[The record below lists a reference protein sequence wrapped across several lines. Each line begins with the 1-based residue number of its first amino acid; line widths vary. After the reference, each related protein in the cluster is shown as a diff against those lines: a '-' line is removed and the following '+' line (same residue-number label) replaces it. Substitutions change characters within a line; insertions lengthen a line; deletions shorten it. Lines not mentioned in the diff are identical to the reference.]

1 MSGDIIG
8 IATGALPLLRGAML
22 GALLLGGAHA
32 SAQDALFDR
41 SPEAQDPDEIARVF
55 GVEVDA
61 LPPGSV
67 WRRLRSADGRRDG
80 LQLEIPATLSAAWS
94 APAPYAVSCPVMLT
108 ISRTGDAPGSTGL
121 VSNIQM
127 VMVDGGGLGGGVFSR
142 IVDGE
147 AMTSPLSDSLD
158 LDPTVSR
165 PNGSLATAV
174 VMPGPGCRS
183 LMDAMMQQ
191 APGSG
196 VDEVLSRPDVQRELA
211 EMEPEE
217 RRAMEAAVRENAGR
231 LSAIRATGMSDEE
244 LQTAACFAQA
254 IPVVRVLD
262 ASPERFHLLMAGTV
276 EGPDEELCPVVSA
289 RAQLHVG
296 APIDDTLLSVVS
308 HSPEPVILRGPD
320 QNTVECTNNDPTA
333 PLVEVVFSQ
342 PVARRSLEDNIRLL
356 ELGSSGW
363 EDTGYQFS
371 TDGQG
376 RVYLEPDQYLEPLS
390 RYRVEVTGGQ
400 DGVRGLG
407 ENTVLDGGYVFD
419 FQTAPVSDSP
429 SFEAAYSDAVEFH
442 AYQGSRDAPVLP
454 DRPVVLR
461 SEFNWNAASENRP
474 AEALPANMCVR
485 VEAREVNASR
495 GAPALFDPTDFP
507 FPREDSVTEESRRMG
522 RDRALV
528 TGWTPGQGEAR
539 QAQLEMTYSLVNFTS
554 ANSGAEA
561 PELTYQ
567 PARQIEV
574 LPHPVSIPVRMFTLA
589 FDDQAD
595 LDDVVL
601 PDQGD
606 EVNLTNQDQRNHE
619 RLNAGA
625 RQLSGY
631 IAADWALVQD
641 AGRRFM
647 PLNSMPFSQAG
658 VYPMRGVGQALTVKN
673 EEGEDETFN
682 LSGGAENGA
691 SDLALLT
698 RQFEESYRRVI
709 LPSCVGSEMCLGVL
723 PIPYGGARAF
733 YDAQNRHRGMLIG
746 LDSLPYRRRLP
757 TVIVHET
764 GHAHGLA
771 HVPNDYDRHSEQE
784 LIKREVAN
792 LRRRGPLRWTGIDQ
806 VMLWPDGRVGYR
818 HSEDGNSEHRDLWP
832 LMYNTALDPLEGG
845 IQMDQYEQLVVSMQN
860 GRSTNPDY
868 YGPHPALSNSSS
880 QSMHAVLADMH
891 RLRWRETV
899 ADREPELETL
909 VHIAEG
915 DQSGVAIGLGLV
927 RDAIGWRIPY
937 HPVLSATLAA
947 VEQGAGDT
955 GDLLVRV
962 LDAQGREI
970 VSRRMGALSSRGVD
984 PVWLDGFLPLSSEQA
999 LAVRT
1004 LELVDAGRNRTM
1016 GEIAVPQIDPS
1027 GRVQVR
1033 QSGDQIMVS
1042 WTSGSAGLEARVF
1055 WRGPDGAEQLVW
1067 SGPDAGQAHID
1078 RAWITIAQDGGPG
1091 QLVIE
1096 RTNGVA
1102 LHRMQAPLALSVL
1115 EEAPTDPFPVVSA
1128 SWSLEPASVSVTSS
1142 SGDVSGPG
1150 GFEFPAGVEV
1160 NGPLPLLH
1168 RAGSSE
1174 EDAAQE
1180 QVEDGFERQDDVL
1193 VRTPTDASCTITPAD
1208 LDEFINF
1215 QLASLPEEMRGEV
1228 AAETRVE
1235 MQAALADPNYN
1246 RQGLCDALEA
1256 IRSAESQ
1263 P

>member
-1 MSGDIIG
+1 MSGDKIE
-8 IATGALPLLRGAML
+8 IATGALALLRGAML
-22 GALLLGGAHA
+22 GALLLGGANA

-61 LPPGSV
+61 LPDGSV

-127 VMVDGGGLGGGVFSR
+127 VMIDGGGLGGGVFSG
-142 IVDGE
+142 IEDGE
-147 AMTSPLSDSLD
+147 AMTSPMSSALD
-158 LDPTVSR
+158 IDPTVSR
-165 PNGSLATAV
+165 PNGALATAV
-174 VMPGPGCRS
+174 VMPGPGCQS
-183 LMDAMMQQ
+183 LMDAMMQH

-196 VDEVLSRPDVQRELA
+196 VDEVFNRPDVQRELA

-217 RRAMEAAVRENAGR
+217 RRAMEAAVRENAGL
-231 LSAIRATGMSDEE
+231 LSAIRSTGMSPEE

-262 ASPERFHLLMAGTV
+262 ASPERFHLLIAGTV

-320 QNTVECTNNDPTA
+320 QNTLECTNNDPTS
-333 PLVEVVFSQ
+333 PLVELVFSQ
-342 PVARRSLEDNIRLL
+342 PVARRSLQDNVRLM
-356 ELGSSGW
+356 ELGASGW
-363 EDTGYQFS
+363 EDTGYTFS

-376 RVYLEPDQYLEPLS
+376 LVYLERDQYLEPLS

-400 DGVRGLG
+400 NGVRGLG

-419 FQTAPVSDSP
+419 FQTAPVSDSA

-461 SEFNWNAASENRP
+461 SEFNWNAAHENHP
-474 AEALPANMCVR
+474 AETLPSHMCVR
-485 VEAREVNASR
+485 VQAQEVNASR
-495 GAPALFDPTDFP
+495 GAPARFDPTDFP
-507 FPREDSVTEESRRMG
+507 FPREDSVTEQSRRMG

-539 QAQLEMTYSLVNFTS
+539 QARLEATYSLVNFTS
-554 ANSGAEA
+554 ANSGAQT

-567 PARQIEV
+567 PERQVEV
-574 LPHPVSIPVRMFTLA
+574 LPRSVTIPVRMFTLA

-631 IAADWALVQD
+631 IASDWALVQD

-647 PLNSMPFSQAG
+647 PLNAMPFSQAG
-658 VYPMRGVGQALTVKN
+658 VYPMRGVGQTLRTVDD
-673 EEGEDETFN
+673 EGEEETFD

-698 RQFEESYRRVI
+698 RQFEETYRRAI
-709 LPSCVGSEMCLGVL
+709 LPSCVGSQMCLGVL

-733 YDAQNRHRGMLIG
+733 YDAEGRHRGMLIG
-746 LDSLPYRRRLP
+746 LDSLPYRHRLP
-757 TVIVHET
+757 PVIVHEV

-771 HVPNDYDRHSEQE
+771 HVPNDYNRRSEQA
-784 LIKREVAN
+784 LIVREVAN

-806 VMLWPDGRVGYR
+806 VMLWPDGHVGYR

-832 LMYNTALDPLEGG
+832 LMYNTALNPLEGG
-845 IQMDQYEQLVVSMQN
+845 IQMDQYEQLVASMQN
-860 GRSTNPDY
+860 GRSTNPNY
-868 YGPHPALSNSSS
+868 FGPHPELSHSSS
-880 QSMHAVLADMH
+880 QSMHGVLAEMH

-915 DQSGVAIGLGLV
+915 DQPGVAIGLGLM
-927 RDAIGWRIPY
+927 RDASGWRIPY
-937 HPVLSATLAA
+937 HPVLTATLAA
-947 VEQGAGDT
+947 VEQGAGET

-962 LDAQGREI
+962 LDAQGR
-970 VSRRMGALSSRGVD
+970 VLASRRMGALSMRGVD
-984 PVWLDGFLPLSSEQA
+984 PVWLNGFLPLSTEEA
-999 LAVRT
+999 LAVRR
-1004 LELVDAGRNRTM
+1004 LELVDAGRSRTL
-1016 GEIAVPQIDPS
+1016 GAIDIAQIDPS

-1033 QSGDQIMVS
+1033 QSGEQIMAS
-1042 WTSGSAGLEARVF
+1042 WTSGGAGLEARVF
-1055 WRGPDGAEQLVW
+1055 WRGADGIEQLVW
-1067 SGPDAGQAHID
+1067 SGADAGQVQID
-1078 RAWITIAQDGGPG
+1078 RSSITLSEGGGPG
-1091 QLVIE
+1091 QLVVE

-1102 LHRMQAPLALSVL
+1102 LHRMQAPLALSGL
-1115 EEAPTDPFPVVSA
+1115 EEPQADPFPVVQA
-1128 SWSLEPASVSVTSS
+1128 SWVEEPVIERAAGVASSTRGVA
-1142 SGDVSGPG
+1142 

-1160 NGPLPLLH
+1160 NGPLPVLH

-1174 EDAAQE
+1174 EDEAQTPIE
-1180 QVEDGFERQDDVL
+1180 EGFERQDDML
-1193 VRTPTDASCTITPAD
+1193 VRTPTDARCTITSAD
-1208 LDEFINF
+1208 LDAFINF
-1215 QLASLPEEMRGEV
+1215 QLASLPEEMRGEI